1 VTDAEPRTTD
11 AESRVGSDGDAGR
24 ERVGVLMCPDYTE
37 SNPYQ
42 SELIDALAD
51 RDVDVTP
58 VSVGGAFPLLSA
70 ARRHGVPDVVH
81 LHWAH
86 RFLIAD
92 RRFPTVLAAALG
104 VRLLL
109 ELCVLRALGARL
121 VWTVHNLADHERT
134 APRVELA
141 VRRGLAEVVHRL
153 VVHCDAAAASVR
165 EAYGLPDRVA
175 RRIRV
180 VPHGN
185 FADVYADETTRE
197 DARHCLGLSE
207 DVPVLLYFGLIRP
220 YKNVPALVETFRALD
235 LDARLLVV
243 GNPWSDAIEREV
255 RAACGDDDRIRTV
268 LEYVPDDEIQRYMR
282 AADAVVLPFDS
293 VLTSGSAVL
302 AMTFG
307 RAVIAPE
314 LGCLPGLVGSE
325 GGHLYDPEDPDA
337 LAAALRRAVADPD
350 RLDSMGRRNRAVAD
364 RLDWGWIADRTRAVY
379 RDTAP
384 VDASPIGGDDGGA
397 DPSPA

>member
-1 VTDAEPRTTD
+1 MTDTEPRTTD
-11 AESRVGSDGDAGR
+11 AECHADADDT
-24 ERVGVLMCPDYTE
+24 ERVRVLMCPDYTG

-51 RDVDVTP
+51 RNVDVTP
-58 VSVGGAFPLLSA
+58 VAVGGAFPLLSA
-70 ARRHGVPDVVH
+70 ARRHSVPDVIH

-92 RRFPTVLAAALG
+92 RRFPAVLAAALG
-104 VRLLL
+104 VKLLL

-141 VRRGLAEVVHRL
+141 VRRGMAEIVHRL
-153 VVHCDAAAASVR
+153 IVHCDAAAASVR
-165 EAYGLPDRVA
+165 DTYGLSDRVA

-180 VPHGN
+180 IPHGN
-185 FADVYADETTRE
+185 FTGVYADDVTRE
-197 DARHCLGLSE
+197 AARRQIELSQ

-220 YKNVPALVETFRALD
+220 YKNVPDLVETFRATD
-235 LDARLLVV
+235 VDARLLVV
-243 GNPWSDAIEREV
+243 GNPWSDTVEREV
-255 RAACGDDDRIRTV
+255 HAACGDDDRIQTV
-268 LEYVPDDEIQRYMR
+268 LKYVPDDEIQRYMR
-282 AADAVVLPFDS
+282 AADAVVLPFES

-314 LGCLPGLVGSE
+314 IGCLPGLVGST
-325 GGHLYDPEDPDA
+325 GGYLYDPEDPEG
-337 LAAALRRAVADPD
+337 LTAALHRAVVDSD
-350 RLDSMGRRNRAVAD
+350 QLDSMGRRNRAIAQ

-379 RDTAP
+379 RGAAP
-384 VDASPIGGDDGGA
+384 VRTPQIGGDDGP

>member
-1 VTDAEPRTTD
+1 MTDAEHRTVDADHRTAD
-11 AESRVGSDGDAGR
+11 AERDRVR
-24 ERVGVLMCPDYTE
+24 VLMCPDYTE

-58 VSVGGAFPLLSA
+58 VAVRGAFPLLSA

-86 RFLIAD
+86 RFLITE
-92 RRFPTVLAAALG
+92 RRFPAVLAAALG
-104 VRLLL
+104 VRLLF
-109 ELCVLRALGARL
+109 EACVLRALGARL
-121 VWTVHNLADHERT
+121 VWTVHNLADHERR

-141 VRRGLAEVVHRL
+141 VRRGLAAVVHRL

-165 EAYGLPDRVA
+165 ETYGLPNRVA

-185 FADVYADETTRE
+185 FAGVYPDDVTRE
-197 DARHCLGLSE
+197 EARRRLDLPE

-220 YKNVPALVETFRALD
+220 YKNVPSLADTFRETD

-243 GNPWSDAIEREV
+243 GNPWSDALDREV
-255 RAACGDDDRIRTV
+255 RAACDGDDRIRAV
-268 LEYVPDDEIQRYMR
+268 LEYVPDDEVQRYMR

-307 RAVIAPE
+307 RAVVAPE
-314 LGCLPGLVGSE
+314 LGCLPGLVGSA
-325 GGHLYDPEDPDA
+325 GGHLYDPEEPEG
-337 LAAALRRAVADPD
+337 LADALRRAVADAD
-350 RLDSMGRRNRAVAD
+350 QLGSMGRRNRAVAR
-364 RLDWGWIADRTRAVY
+364 RLDWGRIADRTRAVY
-379 RDTAP
+379 RDAAL
-384 VDASPIGGDDGGA
+384 VGANRIGGDDGDA
-397 DPSPA
+397 EPSPT